1 MWFVVY
7 GLWLADALVAFAG
20 PLVRSANHKPQTVYL
35 LPMLNRL
42 LRYGR
47 NFYVATGLVLV
58 GWMTFFDAN
67 DLPTQVRNWWELRR
81 LDGEA
86 KFYQA
91 KIKAV
96 QIERQEVLGNDR
108 LREKFA
114 REKYLMKKP
123 GEDVFVIVDEHNEP
137 LEK

>member
-1 MWFVVY
+1 
-7 GLWLADALVAFAG
+7 
-20 PLVRSANHKPQTVYL
+20 
-35 LPMLNRL
+35 MLNRL
-42 LRYGR
+42 LRYLR
-47 NFYVATGLVLV
+47 NFYVATGLGLLV
-58 GWMTFFDAN
+58 WMTFFDAN
-67 DLPTQVRNWWELRR
+67 DLPTQIRNRWKLRELDR
-81 LDGEA
+81 DA

-91 KIKAV
+91 QIKSV
-96 QIERQEVLGNDR
+96 QAERQEVLGNDR

>member
-1 MWFVVY
+1 
-7 GLWLADALVAFAG
+7 
-20 PLVRSANHKPQTVYL
+20 
-35 LPMLNRL
+35 MLNRL
-42 LRYGR
+42 LRYLR
-47 NFYVATGLVLV
+47 NFYVATGLGLLV
-58 GWMTFFDAN
+58 WMTFFDAN
-67 DLPTQVRNWWELRR
+67 DLPTQIRNWWKLQE
-81 LDGEA
+81 LDGDA

-96 QIERQEVLGNDR
+96 QTERREVLGSDR

-123 GEDVFVIVDEHNEP
+123 GEDVFVIVDEQNEP

>member
-1 MWFVVY
+1 
-7 GLWLADALVAFAG
+7 
-20 PLVRSANHKPQTVYL
+20 
-35 LPMLNRL
+35 MLNRL

-47 NFYVATGLVLV
+47 NFYVATGMVLLV
-58 GWMTFFDAN
+58 WMTFFDAN
-67 DLPTQVRNWWELRR
+67 DLPTQIRNWWKLRE

-86 KFYQA
+86 QYYQD

-123 GEDVFVIVDEHNEP
+123 GEDVFVIVNEQNEQ

>member
-1 MWFVVY
+1 
-7 GLWLADALVAFAG
+7 
-20 PLVRSANHKPQTVYL
+20 
-35 LPMLNRL
+35 MLNRL

-47 NFYVATGLVLV
+47 NFYVATGLGLLV
-58 GWMTFFDAN
+58 WMTFFDAN
-67 DLPTQVRNWWELRR
+67 DLPTQIRNRWKLHELDR
-81 LDGEA
+81 DA

-91 KIKAV
+91 QIKSV
-96 QIERQEVLGNDR
+96 QKERMEVLGNDG

>member
-1 MWFVVY
+1 MF
-7 GLWLADALVAFAG
+7 
-20 PLVRSANHKPQTVYL
+20 
-35 LPMLNRL
+35 NRL

-67 DLPTQVRNWWELRR
+67 DLPTQIRNWWELRR

-96 QIERQEVLGNDR
+96 QTERQEVLGNDR

>member
-1 MWFVVY
+1 MVSGFQTRHFSITQSV
-7 GLWLADALVAFAG
+7 GFGRAG
-20 PLVRSANHKPQTVYL
+20 VPEPDTTK
-35 LPMLNRL
+35 MLQKL
-42 LRYGR
+42 LRYLR
-47 NFYVATGLVLV
+47 NFYVATGLGLLV
-58 GWMTFFDAN
+58 WITFFDAN
-67 DLPTQVRNWWELRR
+67 DLPTQIRNWWKLRE

-86 KFYQA
+86 QFYQD

-96 QIERQEVLGNDR
+96 QTERREVLGNDR

-123 GEDVFVIVDEHNEP
+123 GEDVFVIVDEKNEP

>member
-1 MWFVVY
+1 
-7 GLWLADALVAFAG
+7 
-20 PLVRSANHKPQTVYL
+20 
-35 LPMLNRL
+35 MLNRL
-42 LRYGR
+42 LRYCR
-47 NFYVATGLVLV
+47 NFYVATGLVLL

-67 DLPTQVRNWWELRR
+67 DLPTQIRNWWKLRE

-86 KFYQA
+86 KYYQA
-91 KIKAV
+91 KIRDV
-96 QIERQEVLGNDR
+96 QTERREVLGNDR

-123 GEDVFVIVDEHNEP
+123 GEDVFVIVDEQNEP